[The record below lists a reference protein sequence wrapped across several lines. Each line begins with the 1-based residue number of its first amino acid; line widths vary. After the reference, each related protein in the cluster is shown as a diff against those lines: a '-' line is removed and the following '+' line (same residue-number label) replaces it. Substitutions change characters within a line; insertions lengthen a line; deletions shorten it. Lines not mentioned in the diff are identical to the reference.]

1 MTFTA
6 LVLVILTNIIFGL
19 LQFVL
24 FRFFVEAAR
33 REIEEAG
40 EYVKKLTNISLD
52 YIIKAANKT
61 GINIINHPPKN
72 P

>member
-1 MTFTA
+1 MTFAA
-6 LVLVILTNIIFGL
+6 LVLILLTNIIFGL

-40 EYVKKLTNISLD
+40 EYVKKLADIASDAIVDITNKIVGG
-52 YIIKAANKT
+52 K
-61 GINIINHPPKN
+61 
-72 P
+72 

>member
-1 MTFTA
+1 MTLVA
-6 LVLVILTNIIFGL
+6 LALIILTNTIVGL

-40 EYVKKLTNISLD
+40 EYVKKLTDIASD
-52 YIIKAANKT
+52 AIVDITNKIV
-61 GINIINHPPKN
+61 GGK
-72 P
+72 

>member
-6 LVLVILTNIIFGL
+6 LVLVILTNMIVGL

-40 EYVKKLTNISLD
+40 EYVKKLADIASDAIVDITNKIV
-52 YIIKAANKT
+52 
-61 GINIINHPPKN
+61 GGR
-72 P
+72 